1 MLNWVENDKNSSA
14 DNGRETPDKEMS
26 RRRRLCHMLLQTNVG
41 LTTSVGIVV
50 IL

>member
-14 DNGRETPDKEMS
+14 DNGRETPDKEMN
-26 RRRRLCHMLLQTNVG
+26 RRRRLCHMLLQTRVG
-41 LTTSVGIVV
+41 LMFSVGTFM